1 MSTFTP
7 FGTMLRKWRARRRM
21 SQLELALE
29 AGVSAR
35 HLAFL
40 ETGRANPSRAMVA
53 QLMATLDV
61 PVQARNDVLLA
72 AGFAPQHT
80 ALPLEAVSLAPLRG
94 GLDRLLERHAPY
106 PGLLFDRH
114 FSIVKANRTAQLMLD
129 LIGGGE
135 PVTNLLD
142 GLAESP
148 RTPELIENWPQLA
161 AEFAARLKAEAV
173 QAGDAGIMERL
184 DAFLSSVPPSDCAPD
199 QGTGQQPFLCVNF
212 RVPNGPRLSLFSV
225 IGQFGPTTDATVA
238 DLRVELFF
246 PADAA
251 TGAALQA
258 L

>member
-1 MSTFTP
+1 MSTPTP
-7 FGTMLRKWRARRRM
+7 FGTLLRDWRARRRM
-21 SQLELALE
+21 SQLDLALE
-29 AGVSAR
+29 AGISAR

-72 AGFAPQHT
+72 AGFAPRHT

-94 GLDRLLERHAPY
+94 GLDRLLERHEPF

-114 FSIVKANRTAQLMLD
+114 FMIVQANRTARLMLD
-129 LIGGGE
+129 LIGGGQ

-142 GLAESP
+142 GLAASP
-148 RTPELIENWPQLA
+148 RTPELIGNWPQLA
-161 AEFAARLKAEAV
+161 AEFAGRLSAEALR
-173 QAGDAGIMERL
+173 AGDAAMLDRL
-184 DAFLSSVPPSDCAPD
+184 DAFRRSVPPPD
-199 QGTGQQPFLCVNF
+199 GAHDHGADNLPFLCVNF
-212 RVPNGPRLSLFSV
+212 RVPDGPRLSLFSV

-238 DLRVELFF
+238 DLRIELFF

-251 TGAALQA
+251 TEAALHA